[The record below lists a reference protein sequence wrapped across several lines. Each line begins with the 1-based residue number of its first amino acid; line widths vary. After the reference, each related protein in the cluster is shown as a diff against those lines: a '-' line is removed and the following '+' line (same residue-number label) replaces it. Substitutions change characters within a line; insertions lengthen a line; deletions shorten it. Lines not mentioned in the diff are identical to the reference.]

1 METDERTLKIYH
13 YPDESQVI
21 PKILPYA
28 RIISDHVQE
37 IDVRKQ
43 PVTETQIAELIS
55 MLPAGTSV
63 RDIINDKSAVYK
75 EKYAGTDLSDDEWI
89 KVLAHTPELWRI
101 IAVRG
106 NRAVLCRYE
115 NDIEQL
121 NDDRP

>member
-1 METDERTLKIYH
+1 MEKDEKTLKIYH

-28 RIISDHVQE
+28 HIISNHVQE

-43 PVTETQIAELIS
+43 PVTETQIAELMS
-55 MLPAGTSV
+55 MLPSGTSV
-63 RDIINDKSAVYK
+63 RDIINDKSDLYK
-75 EKYAGTDLSDDEWI
+75 EKYAESDLSDDEWI
-89 KVLAHTPELWRI
+89 KVLAHTPELWSI

-106 NRAVLCRYE
+106 NRAVLVRYE

-121 NDDRP
+121 NENRP